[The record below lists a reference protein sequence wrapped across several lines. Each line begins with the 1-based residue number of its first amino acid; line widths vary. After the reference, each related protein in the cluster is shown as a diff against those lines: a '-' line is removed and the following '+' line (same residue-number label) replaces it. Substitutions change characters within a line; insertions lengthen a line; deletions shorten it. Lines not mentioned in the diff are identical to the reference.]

1 MIDNLRAYFPSLE
14 HYKTIPP
21 KLNSNLKWFLTSDSQ
36 LVGIHPDDLQEKDLL
51 LLSTLLTP
59 YHNLFPSMTEEERQW
74 KNWIHTDEYPN
85 NSSTFR
91 FVYFQLPSN
100 QIELSTFKDAINQLF
115 EREVPILWEN
125 EQEGI
130 IIESFYRELED
141 AISYKEI
148 IDILISDLYINI
160 RFFVGPYFHS
170 NEGIKKYYQQIKAGA
185 KLSFKSSQVHVI
197 NFLEA
202 IPHILVDHVDSSFR
216 KDLPNLILQEFQ
228 GDNEFITMME
238 VFFKSNLNVSVA
250 AKKLYMH
257 RNSLQYRID
266 KFYEKTGIDVRI
278 FHQALTVYL
287 AILALNK

>member
-1 MIDNLRAYFPSLE
+1 MIDNLKAYFPSLE
-14 HYKTIPP
+14 HYTTIPA
-21 KLNSNLKWFLTSDSQ
+21 KLNNSLKWFLTSDSQ
-36 LVGIHPDDLQEKDLL
+36 LVGIHPDELQEKDLL
-51 LLSTLLTP
+51 LLSTFLTP
-59 YHNLFPSMTEEERQW
+59 YHNLFPSMTEEEKQW

-85 NSSTFR
+85 NNSTFR
-91 FVYFQLPSN
+91 FVYFQLPSK
-100 QIELSTFKDAINQLF
+100 QIELSAFKSAINQLF
-115 EREVPILWEN
+115 EREFPILWEN

-130 IIESFYRELED
+130 IIESFNRELED
-141 AISYKEI
+141 TISYKEI

-185 KLSFKSSQVHVI
+185 KLSFKCSQLQVI
-197 NFLEA
+197 TFLEA
-202 IPHILVDHVDSSFR
+202 IPHILVDHADSSFN

-228 GDNEFITMME
+228 DDKEFITMME

-266 KFYEKTGIDVRI
+266 KYYEKTGIDVRI